1 MKNCI
6 ALGFAAV
13 LLAGCGTTTSET
25 YSRDP
30 MTEIGNYPPPP
41 AGLVKAR
48 AAVMEFQ
55 DKTEHE
61 GRQQKPVG
69 KQACEQFE
77 TLVMRS
83 NRFGLVERG
92 QLNTLL
98 KEQKLD
104 GIVDPSELAKPGR
117 IRGVDYVF
125 IGTITNFRVKINK
138 TKTGGGIFDAF
149 LKPIA
154 PLDIDTSKTVV
165 ETQVG
170 VDIKLVNTNTG
181 EIVAKDF
188 GEVKRED
195 MASAWGLRI
204 LGIGGDAKNE
214 LVIDTES
221 QGKILRWALDESY
234 KKMLPPIDE
243 KFSRAQP
250 SYCQTCK
257 VELPP
262 GQKFCTKCG
271 QSVAKPKCKC
281 GAELEVG
288 AKFCGG
294 CGAKIEAAPA
304 PK

>member
-1 MKNCI
+1 MRTI
-6 ALGFAAV
+6 AALGFLSV
-13 LLAGCGTTTSET
+13 LLSGCGTTTSET
-25 YSRDP
+25 YSRDAMP
-30 MTEIGNYPPPP
+30 EIGNYPPPP
-41 AGLVKAR
+41 SGLVKAR

-61 GRQQKPVG
+61 GRRQKPVG
-69 KQACEQFE
+69 AQASEQLE

-83 NRFGLVERG
+83 SRFSLVERG
-92 QLNTLL
+92 QLKNIL
-98 KEQKLD
+98 KEQKLE
-104 GIVDPSELAKPGR
+104 GIVDPAELAKPGR

-125 IGTITNFRVKINK
+125 LGTITNFRVKVIK
-138 TKTGGGIFDAF
+138 TKTMGGIFDSV
-149 LKPIA
+149 LGNMA

-170 VDIKLVNTNTG
+170 VDIKLVNTTTG
-181 EIVAKDF
+181 ELVAKDF

-195 MASAWGLRI
+195 LASAWGVRI

-214 LVIDTES
+214 LVIDTDS

-234 KKMLPPIDE
+234 KKMLPPIDD

-271 QSVAKPKCKC
+271 SSVAKPKCKC
-281 GAELEVG
+281 GAELEAG
-288 AKFCGG
+288 APFCGG
-294 CGAKIEAAPA
+294 CGAKVEAAPA